1 MTVRSLAIFF
11 YLIGAFS
18 VRAQV
23 TFDRVVISPFA
34 INASAGGIEF
44 YSTGGQPEFTTIGED
59 PFFLTQGFE
68 QPLDKTPLVV
78 ELSTVYNAC
87 TALFEYRLEE
97 ISGCTD
103 VDLAA
108 IWWDGEQG
116 DSVYFSPFPQAELI
130 VIGPVGCYHSQ
141 LIDASNAPVTEAD
154 CALIF
159 YSFISPNGDGMNDT
173 WVIEHINSPL
183 FGANEVTIVGRWGE
197 AVWSRKNY
205 DNETVVWAGESADG
219 SALPDGTYFYFVT
232 IGDAQY
238 TGYIELQR

>member
-1 MTVRSLAIFF
+1 MVRSLAVI
-11 YLIGAFS
+11 LCMLGACA
-18 VRAQV
+18 VHAQV

-34 INASAGGIEF
+34 INANAGGLEF

-68 QPLDKTPLVV
+68 QPLDKGPLAV
-78 ELSTVYNAC
+78 EVSTVYNAC
-87 TALFEYRLEE
+87 TAVFEYRLEE

-103 VDLAA
+103 AAAA
-108 IWWDGEQG
+108 IQWDGEPG

-130 VIGPVGCYHSQ
+130 VSGPVGCYQSL
-141 LIDASNAPVTEAD
+141 LIDASDAPITETD

-173 WVIEHINSPL
+173 WVIEHIDSPL
-183 FGANEVTIVGRWGE
+183 FGPNEVTIVGRWGE
-197 AVWSRKNY
+197 SVWSRSNY

-232 IGDAQY
+232 LGDAQY
-238 TGYIELQR
+238 TGYVELQR

>member
-1 MTVRSLAIFF
+1 MVRSFAII
-11 YLIGAFS
+11 LCMLSACA
-18 VRAQV
+18 VQAQV

-34 INASAGGIEF
+34 INANAGGLEF
-44 YSTGGQPEFTTIGED
+44 YSTGGQPEFTTVGED

-68 QPLDKTPLVV
+68 QPLDKGPLSV
-78 ELSTVYNAC
+78 EVSTVYNAC
-87 TALFEYRLEE
+87 TALFEYRVEE

-103 VDLAA
+103 AA
-108 IWWDGEQG
+108 AANILWDGVPG
-116 DSVYFSPFPQAELI
+116 DSVYFSSFPQAELI
-130 VIGPVGCYHSQ
+130 VSGPVGCYLSQ
-141 LIDASNAPVTEAD
+141 LIDASNAPVTETD

-183 FGANEVTIVGRWGE
+183 FGPNEVTIVGRWGE

-219 SALPDGTYFYFVT
+219 SELPDGTYFYFVT